1 MNLDTRTV
9 VRHTLVTVWG
19 GSHRVGGFMG
29 LFDCKQ
35 WFPYIRPLVECVRS
49 SARVDS
55 VKSVSPVHTK
65 KARDNPGLCG
75 DVDCLVCSCNSPR
88 TRDTCYRR
96 AWRV

>member
-9 VRHTLVTVWG
+9 VRHKCSEDLIELV
-19 GSHRVGGFMG
+19 G

-55 VKSVSPVHTK
+55 VKSLSSVHTK
-65 KARDNPGLCG
+65 KARDNPDFCCH
-75 DVDCLVCSCNSPR
+75 VDRLVCSCNSPR

-96 AWRV
+96 AWRM